1 MSFRTTSGKTTHD
14 FTGRKGRDWEDVVIR
29 MFGVNPL
36 ESQNRSPFVK
46 PQSLSFKPNSSFS
59 LKPSQNG
66 PAVHFSAIRLD
77 PKSPEQRFLNEF
89 EDLYDEVQNRSFLK
103 RLFTLDVGRT
113 LRRKEEAVNKTL
125 AELESNASIS
135 TESLIS
141 TKTMEVLL
149 SIKAPKFS
157 ADSLLKAL
165 TLVATRLPPSTRNRV
180 NELYLTMGV
189 QHPNAYVR
197 THFINFY
204 GNSNAPEPE
213 SVLPAFMQQLR
224 QETDPLLKAMLEE
237 SIVRLAKKEQL
248 FDFRANLLV
257 PDSPLRNVSIK
268 ALLKFYQ
275 PQLRDQYVQFMLDAT
290 DPALKARIR
299 EGLVKHATAHDK
311 GYFLNAIQDLRPDM
325 QRLGVEALEMFK
337 HDPALFPPLFAY
349 YRQQLQNGEGEEAQA
364 CRKSLER
371 VLAEHVDEQHL
382 PLLKEGLFTQDKALQ
397 AQSLALLGA
406 LKNEDLLWQP
416 LVEYLSG
423 DQALL
428 PEKALAILQQRKNIP
443 TKDLVPLLTHPLSQ
457 LRILAAKNLKTD
469 RHDLPL
475 PLWVQKIQEEADPE
489 VKEVLA
495 DGLIHRGRKPEAK
508 DYLEEL
514 LFNPISPEISG
525 VVIRALQSHGLLA
538 VDALLD
544 RRETLKSQSYANT
557 SSLSEFYTLETS
569 LVQMLEHYEKNDAAK
584 AAAKSRKASS
594 RRGRRKKTEQVVPEL
609 PSQDLTTMVRLLK
622 TDSNL
627 LQDKTLSIFK
637 KLNHPDTLGPLL
649 EYLSN
654 PETCQHP
661 ETALEVCDLLTDET
675 HHGLMKEHLSSS
687 SEHLRRFSIEQ
698 LHTLAVETDLP
709 ELFSAA
715 ETETHPDLREGLTD
729 IITRCSEKRTAY
741 MLLLQTLEK
750 TTDYPMQAILVKA
763 LTQHGAIALQP
774 LMDLLDRTD
783 EKTPFDLIKSLEAS
797 VLKIGK
803 DVQNLPLFT
812 SKLHST
818 NPNTKKVAAMVLTA
832 FVEDWRKTSTDKK
845 PLYDTPEV
853 MEPLRSFAQSD
864 QPILKEAA
872 HNTLNRIVGQKIKR
886 IESLGVRG
894 GYHKSENFDLLAALI
909 KTAPEEAIKE
919 AAKTALNKLNER
931 SQPGR
936 RRRYY

>member
-1 MSFRTTSGKTTHD
+1 MSFCTTSGKTTHD

-36 ESQNRSPFVK
+36 TSQNRSPFVK
-46 PQSLSFKPNSSFS
+46 PQSLSFKSNNSF
-59 LKPSQNG
+59 LLNPSQKAL
-66 PAVHFSAIRLD
+66 AVHFSAIHLD
-77 PKSPEQRFLNEF
+77 SKQPEQRFLNEF
-89 EDLYDEVQNRSFLK
+89 MELYDEVKNRSFLK

-113 LRRKEEAVNKTL
+113 LRRKEDAVNKTL
-125 AELESNASIS
+125 AELESNASI
-135 TESLIS
+135 TAESLVSI
-141 TKTMEVLL
+141 KTLAVLL
-149 SIKAPKFS
+149 SIKAPNLPTEN
-157 ADSLLKAL
+157 LLLAL
-165 TLVATRLPPSTRNRV
+165 NLVAKRLPPAAIPKL
-180 NELYLTMGV
+180 NELYRTMGV
-189 QHPNAYVR
+189 QHPKASVR
-197 THFINFY
+197 THFINFF
-204 GNSNAPEPE
+204 GNSNSPEE
-213 SVLPAFMQQLR
+213 VLPAFMQQLR
-224 QETDPLLKAMLEE
+224 KETDPLLKAMLEE
-237 SIVRLAKKEQL
+237 TIVRLAKKEQM
-248 FDFRANLLV
+248 FDFRANLLL
-257 PDSPLRNVSIK
+257 PDSPLRGVSIK
-268 ALLKFYQ
+268 VLLKFYQ
-275 PQLRDQYVQFMLDAT
+275 PQLRDQYVRFMLDAD
-290 DPALKARIR
+290 DPALKAQIR

-311 GYFLNAIQDLRPDM
+311 GYFLRALEDIRPEM

-382 PLLKEGLFTQDKALQ
+382 PLLQEGLVAPTEALQ
-397 AQSLALLGA
+397 AQSLALLGTF
-406 LKNEDLLWQP
+406 KNEDLLWQP
-416 LVEYLSG
+416 LVDYLSG
-423 DQALL
+423 DDALL
-428 PEKALAILQQRKNIP
+428 PEKALAILQQRKNVP

-469 RHDLPL
+469 RHELPL
-475 PLWVQKIQEEADPE
+475 PLWVQKIQEEADSE
-489 VKEVLA
+489 VKDVLA

-544 RRETLKSQSYANT
+544 RREALKSQSYANI
-557 SSLSEFYTLETS
+557 SALSEFYTMETS
-569 LVQMLEHYEKNDAAK
+569 LAQMLEHYEKNDAAK
-584 AAAKSRKASS
+584 TVAKSRRASS
-594 RRGRRKKTEQVVPEL
+594 RRGRRKKTEPEVPEL
-609 PSQDLTTMVRLLK
+609 PSQELTTLVRVLK

-627 LQDKTLSIFK
+627 LQEKTLSIFK

-649 EYLSN
+649 EYLAI

-661 ETALEVCDLLTDET
+661 ETALAVCDLLTDEA
-675 HHGLMKEHLSSS
+675 HHGLMKEHLTAS

-698 LHTLAVETDLP
+698 LHTLAIETDLP
-709 ELFSAA
+709 ELFAAA

-729 IITRCSEKRTAY
+729 IIIRCSEKRTAY

-812 SKLHST
+812 SKLYST

-872 HNTLNRIVGQKIKR
+872 QNTLNRIVGQKIKR

-894 GYHKSENFDLLAALI
+894 GYHKIENFDLLEALI
-909 KTAPEEAIKE
+909 NHAPEESIKE
-919 AAKTALNKLNER
+919 AAKTALNKLHER